1 MERSTIIAGATAAGG
16 ILAAILV
23 PRGKFLLGALIG
35 AGAGAAAS
43 VAATTKKAPTP
54 PPSLPEEPVY
64 TPPEEPMWS
73 SPEDQGGYVVI
84 NGQLIPIAPVFVD
97 SLVTQPQLAQAGGIV
112 TGQYDVF
119 LEDEDS
125 LGEEIKKL
133 ESLED
138 TVRNK
143 RQEAQSP
150 FEHFDQEG
158 NQKLNMLYEVMKARS
173 EMMRDRPIF

>member
-23 PRGKFLLGALIG
+23 PRGKFLLG
-35 AGAGAAAS
+35 
-43 VAATTKKAPTP
+43 
-54 PPSLPEEPVY
+54 
-64 TPPEEPMWS
+64 PPEEPMWS